1 MNSSDDLLSWL
12 DIVVGITVAIGVMSM
27 GWVEATAIGRIE
39 ATMALVSARI
49 SAVLRTGWTGVEYR
63 WGCDDCVVIG
73 RMLALRWG
81 VSVVTTLSTYTR
93 FVHRVEGIKL
103 NNLSW
108 NWEPIHK
115 NWNAILSYRMIIQ
128 PKPVGSSEILRLS
141 TWYIDSTTAESWDDR
156 NVRLVVLIE
165 INH

>member
-1 MNSSDDLLSWL
+1 MFVKYLKNNIKCSAELNESNWLISKLTLTWTHFSRMNSSDDLLSWL
-12 DIVVGITVAIGVMSM
+12 DMVVGMTVAIGVMSM

-81 VSVVTTLSTYTR
+81 VSVVTTLSTYKR
-93 FVHRVEGIKL
+93 FVHCVEEL
-103 NNLSW
+103 NNFEL
-108 NWEPIHK
+108 K
-115 NWNAILSYRMIIQ
+115 
-128 PKPVGSSEILRLS
+128 LR
-141 TWYIDSTTAESWDDR
+141 TNT
-156 NVRLVVLIE
+156 
-165 INH
+165 